1 MASSLKAAALL
12 WSASILLSRII
23 GLLREAVLGRTLGAG
38 QDADLYQASFVLP
51 DFLNYLLAGGALSV
65 VLIPILVRHRNDS
78 RQEALQESF
87 SAIIG
92 AITVAIVLLTA
103 AAFFCL
109 PYFLP
114 FWFPGFDAPAQRR
127 LLEITQIV
135 VLAQVFHVVGGV
147 FSAALQAHDRHAIP
161 AMAPLLYTV
170 CIVIGGLVGGPE
182 AGAMGFAWGVLVGSV
197 LGPFALPAW
206 GVFRLGLWPRSWRL
220 RSHPDLWRYLRASL
234 PIMLG
239 FSIVMMD
246 EWIFKRLAS
255 PMGEGAVAQ
264 LGYARSLMRVPMGV
278 FGLAMGAASFPR
290 MSRQAAQGDK
300 AGLAQTAGDAVRKV
314 LVLAL
319 GAQVLLTVAGQ
330 DIAQVIYGQRVLPE
344 QYAAIAENLQWMSV
358 ALGAWSTHNLFARIF
373 YAQGRTWVPS
383 LVGSVCMLVFYPV
396 YVLWAQRWG
405 ATGLAMAGAAAMS
418 SYVLVLGLWARRSLG
433 ESMALAS
440 FLPRVFL
447 ACALAI
453 AFFVYLDGRV
463 LLAPLS
469 TSLAVHPALSAL
481 VRGAIWGA
489 AALLSYALL
498 LWFLRVQELRDLLAI
513 LSRRLGRKAAARES

>member
-23 GLLREAVLGRTLGAG
+23 GLVREAVIGRTLGAG

-65 VLIPILVRHRNDS
+65 VLIPILVRHRNES
-78 RQEALQESF
+78 RPEALKESF
-87 SAIIG
+87 AAITG
-92 AITVAIVLLTA
+92 AITFAIVLLTA
-103 AAFFCL
+103 LAFVAL

-114 FWFPGFDAPAQRR
+114 FWFSGFDASAQRR

-135 VLAQVFHVVGGV
+135 VIAQVFHVVGGV

-170 CIVIGGLVGGPE
+170 CIVIGGLVGGPR

-206 GVFRLGLWPRSWRL
+206 GVFRLGLWPQSWRL
-220 RSHPDLWRYLRASL
+220 RSHPDLWRYFRASL

-344 QYAAIAENLQWMSV
+344 QYAVIAKNLQWMSV

-383 LVGSVCMLVFYPV
+383 LVGTLCMLAFYPI
-396 YVLWAQRWG
+396 YVLWADRWG
-405 ATGLAMAGAAAMS
+405 ATGLAMAGAVAMS
-418 SYVLVLGLWARRSLG
+418 CYVLILGLWARRSLG
-433 ESMALAS
+433 EAMGLAN
-440 FLPRVFL
+440 FLPRVIP
-447 ACALAI
+447 ACGLVIALFI
-453 AFFVYLDGRV
+453 YLDGRAR
-463 LLAPLS
+463 LAPLS
-469 TSLAVHPALSAL
+469 DALVDYPALVAL
-481 VRGAIWGA
+481 LRGAIWGL
-489 AALLSYALL
+489 AALLSYAVL
-498 LWFLRVQELRDLLAI
+498 LWCMRVQELRDLLGMV
-513 LSRRLGRKAAARES
+513 LRRFGRKAAARES